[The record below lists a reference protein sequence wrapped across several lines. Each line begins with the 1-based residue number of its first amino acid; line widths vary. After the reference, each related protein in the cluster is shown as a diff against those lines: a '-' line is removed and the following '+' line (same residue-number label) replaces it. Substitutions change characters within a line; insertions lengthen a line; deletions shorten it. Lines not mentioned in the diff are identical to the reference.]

1 MVSHPGKLHNPF
13 RGLVS
18 SVPVLTFQIT
28 SCPETGGYVAR
39 WDDPAGGGITT
50 QGDSFPEIEHMVRD
64 AIEGYFFDRPGPSRI
79 RLHFVE
85 DPELAVA

>member
-1 MVSHPGKLHNPF
+1 MIQLMNE
-13 RGLVS
+13 
-18 SVPVLTFQIT
+18 LTLIVT
-28 SCPETGGYVAR
+28 PCRETKGCIAR

-50 QGDSFPEIEHMVRD
+50 QGDSLGELDQMVRD
-64 AIEGYFFDRPGPSRI
+64 AIEGYFFDRPAPIKI